1 MHNVIHSIDEII
13 EHIAEVA
20 ICSVGW
26 DNSWQKYFMADELE
40 ITVGEL
46 EVVCEHFGIDFW
58 K

>member
-1 MHNVIHSIDEII
+1 MHNGIHSIDEVI

-20 ICSVGW
+20 IWSVGW